1 MTTYQLPRLRPDRLS
16 DEMVGGHALARIF
29 WGYSDVSIPPQINL
43 DLITHNYMCTI
54 FAISIFLLGDI

>member
-29 WGYSDVSIPPQINL
+29 WGYSDVDSAANQSGFN
-43 DLITHNYMCTI
+43 N
-54 FAISIFLLGDI
+54 A